1 MRSSQTVMIK
11 GTKEGL
17 TLHLD
22 DHCSFFEIKRDLEEK
37 LSAKYKFQKHDPH
50 ISVRVHTGNRLLTP
64 EQEEEIK
71 SVIQQKEKL
80 IIEDFDSNVIPFE
93 EAKRWKE
100 ESSIETI
107 ASIVRSGQV
116 LEVKGDLLLIGDVNP
131 GGTVKAGGNI
141 FIIGMLKGAAHA
153 GCNGNAESV
162 IAASVMKASQLRIAE
177 SVSLMQDDSQEA
189 SYEMQCAY
197 LSEKNDIV
205 IDKLQVLKKVRPILN
220 RLEGGL

>member
-22 DHCSFFEIKRDLEEK
+22 DHGSFYEIKRDLEEK
-37 LSAKYKFQKHDPH
+37 LSAKYKFQKHDPL

-71 SVIQQKEKL
+71 NLVQKKEKL
-80 IIEDFDSNVIPFE
+80 VIEAFDSNVIPFE

-153 GCNGNAESV
+153 GCNGSVESV
-162 IAASVMKASQLRIAE
+162 IAASVMKASQLRIAD
-177 SVSLMQDDSQEA
+177 SVALIQDDSQEA
-189 SYEMQCAY
+189 THEMECAY
-197 LSEKNDIV
+197 LSEKNEIV